1 MAVPTRPT
9 RVDSDNRI
17 SKMPITFPKTAKD
30 MEKNN
35 SFAGNG
41 AKASVVNNAKN
52 MNEAS
57 SRSASHGFS
66 TGHSAKSIEDT
77 QWTKYPHK
85 TGHGFA
91 AEDVN
96 AQIDRWHGKKVDCV
110 GRNNAPNGADRI
122 VNGQQIQTKYCQSAN
137 RTVASAFDGQT
148 GTYRYDGMKL
158 EVPKDQYEE
167 CVRLM
172 REAIKHGKV
181 PGVTDPDMASKI
193 VIKGHVTYAQA
204 QKVAKAGNWESI
216 KFDVRTQTISCVGA
230 GAITGAISFF
240 NAKREGKG
248 TKEALKEAGKSGV
261 LSSATALGGGV
272 LAQQALRTTAG
283 RNAAAVATKV
293 VKPVVEA
300 AMKTDV
306 GKHVL
311 TKTASVIAGKQVT
324 QRAAVNVLT
333 KAARTNAVTSAAMF
347 VATSIPDTI
356 KLCRGK
362 MSGADYAEN
371 LASNAAGIGGGWA
384 GASAGAALGT
394 AIFPGVGTIVGGF
407 IGGIGGGIGASSA
420 MRKATGFFR
429 KRK

>member
-1 MAVPTRPT
+1 MAVPTRLT
-9 RVDSDNRI
+9 RVDSECRNR
-17 SKMPITFPKTAKD
+17 KMPITFPKDTD
-30 MEKNN
+30 MEKNH

-41 AKASVVNNAKN
+41 ANASIVNNAKN
-52 MNEAS
+52 MDVNS

-66 TGHSAKSIEDT
+66 TGQSAKSIEDT

-96 AQIDRWHGKKVDCV
+96 AQIDRWLGKKVDCV

-122 VNGQQIQTKYCQSAN
+122 VNGKQIQTKYCQSAN
-137 RTVASAFDGQT
+137 RTVASAFDSQT

-172 REAIKHGKV
+172 REAIKQGKV
-181 PGVTDPDMASKI
+181 PGVTNPDMASKI

-204 QKVAKAGNWESI
+204 QKVARAGNWESI
-216 KFDVRTQTISCVGA
+216 KFDVRTQTISCIGA
-230 GAITGAISFF
+230 GAIAGAISFF
-240 NAKREGKG
+240 NAKRQGKS
-248 TKEALKEAGKSGV
+248 TAEALREASKSGA
-261 LSSATALGGGV
+261 LSSATVLGGGV
-272 LAQQALRTTAG
+272 LAQQALRSTAG
-283 RNAAAVATKV
+283 RDVAAAATKV
-293 VKPVVEA
+293 VKPVVKS
-300 AMKTDV
+300 AMKTEV
-306 GKHVL
+306 GKQVL

-324 QRAAVNVLT
+324 QQAAVNVLT

-356 KLCRGK
+356 KVCRGK

-371 LASNAAGIGGGWA
+371 LASNAAGVAGGWS
-384 GASAGAALGT
+384 GASVGAAIGT
-394 AIFPGVGTIVGGF
+394 AIFPGVGTIIGGL

-420 MRKATGFFR
+420 MRKATGLFR